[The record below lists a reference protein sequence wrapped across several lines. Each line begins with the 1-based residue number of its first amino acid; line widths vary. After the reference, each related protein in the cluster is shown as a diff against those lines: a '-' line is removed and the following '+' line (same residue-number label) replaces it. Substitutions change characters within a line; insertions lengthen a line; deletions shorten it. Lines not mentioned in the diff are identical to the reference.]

1 MTSFRFEH
9 GLGDTANL
17 CRLLP
22 LYAAQGHQIEV
33 ATTPDKAPLI
43 ELAGG
48 VPVAQARTV
57 HHWAYPPDG
66 LHGGPEHHHRGN
78 KVAGNISRPPLPD
91 IGPPAEVWRQLADQ
105 PGDISDRL
113 PRAVRE
119 RAAHQLAGLPRPVC
133 LLHSIGNTDQRRKSL
148 TAELQRELYLR
159 WLDQTDGTLILLDW
173 DTRVEQLHHR
183 RLITLDQLGGAGT
196 LDLLALIAQSDL
208 LIGVDSGPLHLAGLT
223 DTPALGLWTDGHHP
237 ARYLIPRL
245 QTLSLCPSGIAAD
258 LNRAK
263 RAAFRIVESGG
274 HTHSAADIIRHAL
287 RLLQSPMYAT
297 DPRHIGD
304 DALLQWII
312 SQQSRAHVKTVG
324 TTGAVDRGRS
334 FDRLLKEAAR
344 RFKNPRI
351 IETGTIR
358 SMDDYGAGWSTWLF
372 GLFARATGGHVESI
386 DLDPKH
392 CDFSRHWTADF
403 GDHVT
408 ITHSRGD
415 DGISAR
421 DEPIDMLYLD
431 SCDTEHPQH
440 QEVCLQELQAALP
453 RLQDDSLILID
464 DSPTQAGQ
472 RVGKGAQAIPWLID
486 HGWRVRYDG
495 YQVLLDHGGKITLPP
510 SAPLP
515 AVSLKSPA
523 GAQAGEAGV
532 VYTAIFG
539 DRDELRDPPEAART
553 DGVQWVCFSDR
564 PRASDVWD
572 VRVVESRFAC
582 PRLAA
587 REYKLLPHVWFPDAP
602 WSIWIDGC
610 LQLLRNPLQL
620 YAELISPRHDL
631 AAFPHPERN
640 CLFDEAEA
648 CRQLAMTDPVA
659 LNRQLALYRAAGLE
673 VPTGLIATGLLIR
686 RHTSACIQ
694 LCEDWFREAVLFS
707 ARDQISFPY
716 VAQRHGFRS
725 LVIEGGIHTVDWL
738 KTWPHHQPEQ
748 DIPALQ
754 PNHRA
759 VG

>member
-22 LYAAQGHQIEV
+22 LYAAQGHTIEV

-78 KVAGNISRPPLPD
+78 KVAGNISRAPLPD
-91 IGPPAEVWRQLADQ
+91 IGPPADIWRQLADQ
-105 PGDISDRL
+105 PGDITDRL

-133 LLHSIGNTDQRRKSL
+133 LLHAIGNTDQRRKSL

-159 WLDQTDGTLILLDW
+159 WLDETGGTLILLDW
-173 DTRVEQLHHR
+173 DKRVEQLHHR

-237 ARYLIPRL
+237 ARYLIPRTN
-245 QTLSLCPSGIAAD
+245 TLSLCPSGIAPET
-258 LNRAK
+258 NRAK

-287 RLLQSPMYAT
+287 RLLAPPEYAT
-297 DPRHIGD
+297 DPKHCGD

-312 SQQSRAHVKTVG
+312 SEQSRCHVKTVG

-334 FDRLLKEAAR
+334 FDLLLKEAAR
-344 RFKNPRI
+344 RFNNPRM

-386 DLDPKH
+386 DLDARH
-392 CDFSRHWTADF
+392 CEFSRRWTADF
-403 GDHVT
+403 GAHVT

-415 DGISAR
+415 EGIAAR
-421 DEPIDMLYLD
+421 HEPIDVLYLD

-453 RLQDDSLILID
+453 RLHDDSLILID
-464 DSPTQAGQ
+464 DSPTHAGQ
-472 RVGKGAQAIPWLID
+472 RVGKGGQAIPWLID
-486 HGWRVRYDG
+486 HGWRVLYDG

-510 SAPLP
+510 SAPHIVQRREFLQSGLEGLP
-515 AVSLKSPA
+515 
-523 GAQAGEAGV
+523 V

-539 DRDELRDPPEAART
+539 DRDELRDPPPEAVT
-553 DGVQWVCFSDR
+553 GDVQWVCFSDR

-572 VRVVESRFAC
+572 VRVVESRFSC

-587 REYKLLPHVWFPDAP
+587 REYKLLPHIWFPGAN
-602 WSIWIDGC
+602 WTLWIDGC
-610 LQLLRNPLQL
+610 LQLLTDPRQL
-620 YAELISPRHDL
+620 RDEVELTTDF

-640 CLFDEAEA
+640 CLFDELAA
-648 CRQLAMTDPVA
+648 CRQLAMADPVT
-659 LNRQLALYRAAGLE
+659 LDGQRNLYRAAGMPE
-673 VPTGLIATGLLIR
+673 HAGLIATGLLFR
-686 RHTSACIQ
+686 RPTSACDQ
-694 LCEDWFREAVLFS
+694 LCEDWFREVVLFS

-716 VAQRHGFRS
+716 VAWRNEFPIHT
-725 LVIEGGIHTVDWL
+725 LEGGIHTVDWL
-738 KTWPHHQPEQ
+738 TTWPHS
-748 DIPALQ
+748 A
-754 PNHRA
+754 
-759 VG
+759 